1 MSKWTRFEA
10 RFPQLVIR
18 YRWPIIVASVV
29 LIALAAAGTRHLAFT
44 NSYRTYFEP
53 TNPNR
58 VALDSVENTYTKDDG
73 LLLVVAPKN
82 GEVFSPETLAIIAE
96 LTEQSWQVPHSN
108 RVDSVTNFQHSVA
121 LDDDLFVGDL
131 VPDPL
136 AMDAQDLERV
146 KAIALAEP
154 SLVNSLVSTDARVS
168 AINVNLQVPGID
180 ETREFPEAVL
190 FARELLA
197 AAEQKYPDVDFYMS
211 GLGAMHY
218 AFTEAAFEDMTQLIP
233 LSFALMLILLAV
245 LAGGIKGTLATI
257 FVIAFSVLAAMGFAG
272 YMGYMITPT
281 MAPAPNVIL
290 TVAVA
295 NCVHILISY
304 LHGLGEGETQPE
316 AIDESLRINLHPV
329 SLASLTTATGF
340 LTMNFSDVPPFQQ
353 MGNVIAVG
361 VVVSFLLSI
370 SFLPAL
376 LAVLPQSRVRK
387 GTAGDAGSNWVGHF
401 VVGHRKRLLWGTG
414 LVLALLIAQV
424 PRNEINDNPIEFF
437 NESMEFRRDANFT
450 IENLTGLYRIHYS
463 LASDSSGGISEPAY
477 LRQLDAWA
485 EWWRAQPGVVHVN
498 TLSDTIRRLNKNMHG
513 DDPDAYVLPD
523 NRELAAQYLLLYEMS
538 LPYGLDLNN
547 QVNIDKSA
555 TRIVITVQPIKMSE
569 ILVLAERG
577 ESWLAENGPDVQG
590 HHGAGMIMMFSHLTL
605 TNTFSMLFGTGV
617 AIVLIGGV
625 LMLALRSFKLG
636 LLSLV
641 PNLAPIVAGF
651 GLWAIF
657 NGSVGI
663 ALSIVGSMTLGIVVD
678 DTVHFMSKYLRARRE
693 RGLSSEEAVR
703 YAINVVGRALL
714 VTSVVLI
721 AGFLVLAFS
730 NFQLNSYMGVMVA
743 LVIALALAAV
753 FFFLPPLLMAL
764 DKYIGPTNQKA

>member
-1 MSKWTRFEA
+1 MIKWAQFET

-18 YRWPIIVASVV
+18 YRWAIIVASVV
-29 LIALAAAGTRHLAFT
+29 LVALAATGTRHLAFT

-53 TNPNR
+53 TDPHR
-58 VALDSVENTYTKDDG
+58 VAFDIVENTYTKDDG

-82 GEVFSPETLAIIAE
+82 GRVFSRETLAVIAE

-108 RVDSVTNFQHSVA
+108 RIDSLTNFQHSVA
-121 LDDDLFVGDL
+121 LDDDIFVGDL

-136 AMDAQDLERV
+136 ALDASDLERI
-146 KAIALAEP
+146 KAVALAEP
-154 SLVNSLVSTDARVS
+154 ALANNLVSADARVS
-168 AINVNLQVPGID
+168 AININLQVPGID
-180 ETREFPEAVL
+180 EVREFPEAVL

-197 AAEQKYPDVDFYMS
+197 QAEEKYPEIDFYMS

-233 LSFALMLILLAV
+233 ISFALMLILLAV

-257 FVIAFSVLAAMGFAG
+257 FVIAFSVLSALGFAG
-272 YMGYMITPT
+272 YMGYLITPT

-304 LHGLGEGETQPE
+304 LHGLGEGETQFQ

-329 SLASLTTATGF
+329 SLASLTTALGF

-353 MGNVIAVG
+353 MGNVIAAG
-361 VVVSFLLSI
+361 VVVSFILSI
-370 SFLPAL
+370 TFLPAL
-376 LAVLPQSRVRK
+376 LAVLPQSKVRA
-387 GTAGDAGSNWVGHF
+387 GTAGDAGSDRFAQF
-401 VVGHRKRLLWGTG
+401 VVGHRNSLLWGTG
-414 LVLALLIAQV
+414 LVIVLLIAQI

-450 IENLTGLYRIHYS
+450 LENLTGLYRIHYS
-463 LASDSSGGISEPAY
+463 LAADSSGAINEPAY

-485 EWWRAQPGVVHVN
+485 EWWRGQPGVVHVSA
-498 TLSDTIRRLNKNMHG
+498 LSDTMRRLNKNMHG
-513 DDPDAYVLPD
+513 DDVDAYQLPESRD
-523 NRELAAQYLLLYEMS
+523 LAAQYLLLYEMS

-547 QVNIDKSA
+547 QINVDKSA
-555 TRIVITVQPIKMSE
+555 TRIVITVKSMKMSE

-577 ESWLAENGPDVQG
+577 ETWLADNAPDVRT
-590 HHGAGMIMMFSHLTL
+590 HHGTGMVMMFSHLTL
-605 TNTFSMLFGTGV
+605 KNTFSMLFGTGV
-617 AIVLIGGV
+617 AIVLIGTV

-636 LLSLV
+636 LLSLI
-641 PNLAPIVAGF
+641 PNLAPIAAGF
-651 GLWAIF
+651 GIWAIF

-703 YAINVVGRALL
+703 YAIKTVGRALL
-714 VTSVVLI
+714 VTSMVLI
-721 AGFLVLAFS
+721 TGFLVLAFS

-753 FFFLPPLLMAL
+753 FLLLPPLLMAL
-764 DKYIGPTNQKA
+764 DKYFGPGKLHA